1 MNKVKVVEVKQRLQA
16 LSTNQHSSPK
26 SSAPQESPTFLPG
39 TFFQT
44 KFRVEGRFFSPPG
57 NFSGNVSRFFKIP
70 DKRYTFV
77 FSDVFREDE
86 DDLRSAHIVN
96 LIVRTFKRHPS
107 VHEPPVSPG
116 ETKTAAPRAQPCLL
130 TRTLTSALFGVGF
143 PQNKLASIDTT
154 EQQQMGTCSKQ
165 HQHAW
170 VYFLP
175 IGFRIKLALKDALN
189 PEKGDEIQP
198 LNGQTDGLQIR
209 NFRFYWGKLST
220 PELTSV
226 WNGPNAGL

>member
-116 ETKTAAPRAQPCLL
+116 ETKTAATRAQPCLL

-143 PQNKLASIDTT
+143 PQNKLASIDTSGAT
-154 EQQQMGTCSKQ
+154 
-165 HQHAW
+165 
-170 VYFLP
+170 
-175 IGFRIKLALKDALN
+175 
-189 PEKGDEIQP
+189 
-198 LNGQTDGLQIR
+198 TDGNLLQTTPARGGLLSPHRIPDKISFKRCIKPRKGGR
-209 NFRFYWGKLST
+209 N
-220 PELTSV
+220 PA
-226 WNGPNAGL
+226 P